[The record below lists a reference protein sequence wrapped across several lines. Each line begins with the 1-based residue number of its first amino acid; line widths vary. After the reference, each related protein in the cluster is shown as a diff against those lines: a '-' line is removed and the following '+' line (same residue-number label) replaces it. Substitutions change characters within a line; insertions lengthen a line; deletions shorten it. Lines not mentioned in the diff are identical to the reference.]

1 MSLTVLIIAEV
12 VLWVFMNR
20 NTPFSTPRVTV
31 LRDVSGYAA
40 VSTGGYVTLS
50 YVFMPFTLLDPFQ
63 TLLFTFGNT
72 GLWVILVVRQHSVA
86 YQH

>member
-1 MSLTVLIIAEV
+1 MSLTVLIVAEF

-20 NTPFSTPRVTV
+20 NTPFSTARLTV

-40 VSTGGYVTLS
+40 VSTGGYVALS

-63 TLLFTFGNT
+63 ALLFTFGNT
-72 GLWVILVVRQHSVA
+72 VLWVIIAVRQHSVA